1 MFVFKNNHNHFHN
14 FTFCYQVKLLF
25 IQDSPVM
32 ELGACFHRSNA
43 QVLQS
48 RLQWWRSPNVPVHL
62 NTSCTKHDTAQ
73 LWLCSTSDTSGTNNS
88 HQQRSVY
95 ASKSMKITCVDGNS
109 VSITS
114 CRSKHNTSVLH
125 GLFLRCLPTAKCSS
139 RKTTVDSVSH
149 SSSVVEGQEG
159 EGLPGVLQKKISGQ
173 NHHTHIS
180 EQELSQWLD
189 KETGLDR
196 LRMMYS
202 LG

>member
-48 RLQWWRSPNVPVHL
+48 RLHWWRSPNVTVHL

-73 LWLCSTSDTSGTNNS
+73 LWLCSTSDASGTNNS